1 MWQETEEMIMMEK
14 LTLKKLSGELET
26 LRTRVLELEQ
36 QLERKLKTTLDKAV
50 AKLGS
55 RIEPTNSPEHG
66 TSIDTEHRQRLIAEE
81 AYLIAERR
89 GFQGGNPAEDWAR
102 AEKQVNHRLMQESS
116 AGKSAIRTKRP
127 AAKKASTK
135 ASPRTK

>member
-1 MWQETEEMIMMEK
+1 MMEK
-14 LTLKKLSGELET
+14 LTLKKLSGEMET

-55 RIEPTNSPEHG
+55 RTEPTNLPEHG

-89 GFQGGNPAEDWAR
+89 GFQGDDAAEDWAR
-102 AEKQVNHRLMQESS
+102 AEKQVNHRLMQENIV
-116 AGKSAIRTKRP
+116 GKPVVHTKMSVT
-127 AAKKASTK
+127 KKTSTK
-135 ASPRTK
+135 PSSRAK

>member
-1 MWQETEEMIMMEK
+1 MEK
-14 LTLKKLSGELET
+14 LTLKKLSGEMET

-55 RIEPTNSPEHG
+55 RTEPTNLPEHG

-89 GFQGGNPAEDWAR
+89 GFQGGDPAEDWAS
-102 AEKQVNHRLMQESS
+102 AEKQVNHRLMQESIVGES
-116 AGKSAIRTKRP
+116 AMRIKRP
-127 AAKKASTK
+127 AAKKTSTK
-135 ASPRTK
+135 SSSRAK

>member
-1 MWQETEEMIMMEK
+1 MMEK
-14 LTLKKLSGELET
+14 LTLKKLSGEMET

-55 RIEPTNSPEHG
+55 RTEPTNLPEHG

-89 GFQGGNPAEDWAR
+89 GFQGDDAAEDWAR
-102 AEKQVNHRLMQESS
+102 AEKQVNHRLMQENIV
-116 AGKSAIRTKRP
+116 GKPAVHTKMSVT
-127 AAKKASTK
+127 KKTSTK
-135 ASPRTK
+135 PSSRAK